1 MEDGKTA
8 DAKAQRHGARDLV
21 DVEALRELIEL
32 MGRNDLVELEYECGD
47 LSVRLSKRPPEMPM
61 PALAAAPAAQPV
73 YHSVAAPAPAP
84 AAPAA
89 PPQADNYLK
98 IKSPMV
104 GTFYAASSPDSEPF
118 VTVGSTVGE
127 DTVVCLIEAM
137 KVFNEIKAGVAG
149 KIVKVCVANEATV
162 EFDQVLFL
170 VEPQ

>member
-8 DAKAQRHGARDLV
+8 DAKAQRHSARDLV

-32 MGRNDLVELEYECGD
+32 MGRNDLVELEYEYGD
-47 LSVRLSKRPPEMPM
+47 LAVRLSKRPPEMPM
-61 PALAAAPAAQPV
+61 PALAAAPVAPAA
-73 YHSVAAPAPAP
+73 YAAAAPAPAAVP
-84 AAPAA
+84 AAA
-89 PPQADNYLK
+89 PPADNYLK

-104 GTFYAASSPDSEPF
+104 GTFYAASGPDSEPF

-149 KIVKVCVANEATV
+149 KVVKVCAANEGTV

-170 VEPQ
+170 VEPH

>member
-1 MEDGKTA
+1 M
-8 DAKAQRHGARDLV
+8 V

-32 MGRNDLVELEYECGD
+32 MGQNDLVELEYEYGE
-47 LSVRLSKRPPEMPM
+47 LAVRLSKRPPAAPVQAVAAVAPSAM
-61 PALAAAPAAQPV
+61 PAAGPAPVAAQP
-73 YHSVAAPAPAP
+73 APA
-84 AAPAA
+84 
-89 PPQADNYLK
+89 DNFLK
-98 IKSPMV
+98 VTSPMV
-104 GTFYAASSPDSEPF
+104 GTFYAASGPDSEPF

-149 KIVKVCVANEATV
+149 KVVKVCVANEDTV